1 MRDARCGMRRTA
13 PELSNRR
20 VFASLQMIHGAI
32 VDQPPPRDLY
42 DHLFLPRRPIHAVVR
57 DAADRLGGKL
67 PLRRNRLHIRDRSIS
82 TPTPPFAAISAD
94 DDVRP
99 AAPMSWIATMWP
111 EAISSRLASRSS
123 FSVKGSPTWTCG
135 RRRSLAWVSS
145 SDANDAPWIPSRP
158 VLEPTTTSTLPTPCA
173 AAVIRSA
180 SRSSPTHMALTSG
193 FPL

>member
-13 PELSNRR
+13 PELRNRR

-42 DHLFLPRRPIHAVVR
+42 DHLFFPRRPIHAVVR

-67 PLRRNRLHIRDRSIS
+67 PLRRNRLHIRD
-82 TPTPPFAAISAD
+82 PVCLGD
-94 DDVRP
+94 DQHALLRLGEQDLVRRHP
-99 AAPMSWIATMWP
+99 
-111 EAISSRLASRSS
+111 R
-123 FSVKGSPTWTCG
+123 
-135 RRRSLAWVSS
+135 
-145 SDANDAPWIPSRP
+145 
-158 VLEPTTTSTLPTPCA
+158 LEPTTTSTLPTPCA